1 MFIFSGNIVTF
12 TSVAQNAGTPNV
24 ISMKRIVATSIA
36 ALMSLTLFIGQAQ
49 AQDPQYSQFYSNLLM
64 LNPAFTGSGIG
75 PRIAM
80 NYRSQWVGIA
90 GNYKQFAFSY
100 DQPVYFL
107 GSTNGLGINFNSDV
121 AGEGNLA
128 KLNMTVNYAYQ
139 VDLTDD
145 HALRFGINAGITQA
159 SIDFYKLRF
168 PDQIDPRNGFVYPT
182 NEPVGLWQ
190 QSRVQPDVSAGLAY
204 FNEYAWLGFTV
215 NHITEPIERFS
226 QGIAL
231 TGDARLPR
239 KYTVTGGLRIPVPSY
254 RSRRKMSI
262 TPAFLYKM
270 QGEFNQID
278 VGLYVNVEPMVFGVW
293 YRHQDA
299 IIGLIGVSYGPFSF
313 GYSYDYTV
321 SDLTQRISGGSHE
334 LSLNFEFEQPRP
346 TRKLKHR
353 SLPCPKF

>member
-1 MFIFSGNIVTF
+1 
-12 TSVAQNAGTPNV
+12 
-24 ISMKRIVATSIA
+24 MKRIVATTIA
-36 ALMSLTLFIGQAQ
+36 ALMFLTVFIGQVQ
-49 AQDPQYSQFYSNLLM
+49 AQDPQYSQFYSNLTM

-80 NYRSQWVGIA
+80 NYRAQWIGIA
-90 GNYKQFAFSY
+90 GYYKQFAFSY

-121 AGEGNLA
+121 AGEGDLA
-128 KLNMTVNYAYQ
+128 KLNMTANYSYQ

-145 HALRFGINAGITQA
+145 HAIRFGINAGITQA

-190 QSRVQPDVSAGLAY
+190 QSRIQPDVSAGLAY
-204 FNEYAWLGFTV
+204 FNEFAWLGFTV

-226 QGIAL
+226 EGIAL

-239 KYTVTGGLRIPVPSY
+239 KYTVTGGLKIPVQSY
-254 RSRRKMSI
+254 SSRREITI

-270 QGEFNQID
+270 QGEFSQID
-278 VGLYVNVEPMVFGVW
+278 AGLYVNVEPMVFGLW

-299 IIGLIGVSYGPFSF
+299 MIALIGISQGPFSF
-313 GYSYDYTV
+313 GYSYDYTI
-321 SDLTQRISGGSHE
+321 SDLTQSISGGSHE
-334 LSLNFEFEQPRP
+334 ISLVFEFEQPRP
-346 TRKLKHR
+346 NRRMKHR

>member
-1 MFIFSGNIVTF
+1 
-12 TSVAQNAGTPNV
+12 
-24 ISMKRIVATSIA
+24 MKRMLAKSVVALIFL
-36 ALMSLTLFIGQAQ
+36 ALFSSQAL
-49 AQDPQYSQFYSNLLM
+49 AQDPQYSQFYSNLVM
-64 LNPAFTGSGIG
+64 LNPAFTGSGPG
-75 PRIAM
+75 PRMAM
-80 NYRSQWVGIA
+80 NYRAQWVGIA
-90 GNYKQFAFSY
+90 GYYKQFAFSY

-107 GSTNGLGINFNSDV
+107 GSVNGLGINFNSDV
-121 AGEGNLA
+121 AGEGDLA
-128 KLNMTVNYAYQ
+128 KLNMTANYSYQ
-139 VDLTDD
+139 VELVEDE
-145 HALRFGINAGITQA
+145 HFLRFGINAGITQA

-182 NEPVGLWQ
+182 NEPVSLWA

-226 QGIAL
+226 EGIAL

-239 KYTVTGGLRIPVPSY
+239 KYSVTGGLRIPVQSY
-254 RSRRKMSI
+254 RNRREISI

-278 VGLYVNVEPMVFGVW
+278 AGLYLNIEPMVFGVW

-299 IIGLIGVSYGPFSF
+299 IIGLIGVSYGAFSF

-321 SDLTQRISGGSHE
+321 STLTNGISGGSHE
-334 LSLNFEFEQPRP
+334 ISMVMEFEQPRP
-346 TRKLKHR
+346 NRKMKHR